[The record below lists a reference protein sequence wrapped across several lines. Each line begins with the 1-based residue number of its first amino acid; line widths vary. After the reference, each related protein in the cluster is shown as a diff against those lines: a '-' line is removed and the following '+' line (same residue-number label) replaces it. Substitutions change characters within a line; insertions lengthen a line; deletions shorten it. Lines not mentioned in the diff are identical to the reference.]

1 MLPGGAENVDYL
13 KGHAEAVRDGACRAP
28 DTPKAA
34 VPGLPGRR
42 LRAGTGVVRRRG
54 PADREGDRWV
64 DQAWEPAVHSAQLMF
79 QPLRPLSGVIVLS
92 GEFLTMTTSPMSE
105 LS

>member
-1 MLPGGAENVDYL
+1 MLPGGAAAVDYPG
-13 KGHAEAVRDGACRAP
+13 GHARGRGRPGP

-34 VPGLPGRR
+34 VPGFRGRR
-42 LRAGTGVVRRRG
+42 LRAGTGWCGERG
-54 PADREGDRWV
+54 PAAGKGDRWV

-92 GEFLTMTTSPMSE
+92 GEFLTMTTSPTIE

>member
-1 MLPGGAENVDYL
+1 MLLVTPPMLPGGAVRVDYPG
-13 KGHAEAVRDGACRAP
+13 GHAPARTGP
-28 DTPKAA
+28 DAPKAA
-34 VPGLPGRR
+34 APGLRGRR
-42 LRAGTGVVRRRG
+42 LRAGTGVVRGRG
-54 PADREGDRWV
+54 PAYRA

-92 GEFLTMTTSPMSE
+92 GEFFTMTTSPTSE